1 MGKKDYKGTILDGRD
16 SFDSWKMDL
25 EDNLLSDDLM
35 SCVTGKATAES
46 SDLSTPG
53 ENAADIKNV
62 SLARM
67 KIRQSI
73 DQIHKNSVNHLTDP
87 RAIYQSLVKRYATS
101 NKARLRQL
109 IRMLYDVSTQT
120 NRTVQEK
127 VDDLKRLRAQI
138 NSQDKDIILNAS
150 TETLTMEKV
159 QSSLESKEL
168 ELVDTTIKG
177 ETAQF
182 AGRGRSAWN
191 KGNNRS
197 KAQDGG
203 DDSKEEVLFGHRHK
217 KVWRLSQTRGHRAHT
232 IQEKDG
238 DNGVALKSILKMPER
253 LLHARLGHPGK
264 HMEGKLNAVMD
275 DLGDNS
281 FCPSF
286 CSSCTEAKMT
296 RKVSR
301 EPMSVVT
308 EKLERV
314 HIDLWGPVELSLQ
327 GMKYMLTITDQATGR
342 VWVYFSRD
350 KTRITDKIKAWVV
363 VAEAECR
370 EYGKGEKVK
379 AMRFDRGKE
388 FLNEAMRKVHEV
400 RFVEFD
406 ESKYMDNEISQ
417 ESQSQDRT
425 TDQEAT
431 EAGDA
436 GEAADGNPTDQ
447 DTADSEEELKE
458 TQSLSQIR
466 REAVALKRAEKQ
478 RAELEWRQREEQR
491 MAERLKKRGESGRKE
506 RAMVA
511 RTLLQPNTDLYDFD
525 PKKLT
530 FRQAMKGSEKD
541 QWVGAIDE
549 EVQNLIRRQ
558 TFSEEINEVDVHGEE
573 VVDAKLV
580 FDHKKDKEGR
590 YYGIKH
596 V

>member
-296 RKVSR
+296 RK
-301 EPMSVVT
+301 
-308 EKLERV
+308 
-314 HIDLWGPVELSLQ
+314 
-327 GMKYMLTITDQATGR
+327 ATGR